1 MKTTV
6 AAIAL
11 VLGASA
17 PVFAMTAEQQLH
29 DNVSNHVQRIDSAI
43 VLPDLTTKDLA
54 FLKGVVDDSSDSDSE
69 KASKIRFY
77 ISNL

>member
-29 DNVSNHVQRIDSAI
+29 DNVSSHVSRIDSNI
-43 VLPDLTTKDLA
+43 VLPDLTAKDLA
-54 FLKGVVDDSSDSDSE
+54 FLKGVVEDSSDNNTE
-69 KASKIRFY
+69 KAAKIRFY